1 LEAAASMAAGLAG
14 AEAFTAAGL
23 AAGAFTAGVAGFADD
38 GAALGPPFSGQ
49 D

>member
-1 LEAAASMAAGLAG
+1 LG

-23 AAGAFTAGVAGFADD
+23 AAAADFTAGVAGFADD